1 MPVAIILLIFSNFR
15 LDAFRE
21 ICSSY
26 KRRIYHAHCKI
37 ASELRLNSKILLKR
51 CSNAEIQDQNRLV
64 WGIEDPTLPRKR
76 RRPKIIDNYFTTTAN
91 NTTYISQKSLKKC
104 TERYIMK
111 PSTMLFK
118 LSLHAL
124 INLSGQYTETRSRVL
139 KMLSMDNVMKIN
151 AVHEVFGDDIN
162 KTDLNASRC
171 TAEKLEIKFILF
183 IFFSVLHSQ

>member
-1 MPVAIILLIFSNFR
+1 
-15 LDAFRE
+15 
-21 ICSSY
+21 
-26 KRRIYHAHCKI
+26 
-37 ASELRLNSKILLKR
+37 
-51 CSNAEIQDQNRLV
+51 
-64 WGIEDPTLPRKR
+64 
-76 RRPKIIDNYFTTTAN
+76 
-91 NTTYISQKSLKKC
+91 
-104 TERYIMK
+104 MK

-124 INLSGQYTETRSRVL
+124 INLIGQYTETRSRVL

-183 IFFSVLHSQ
+183 FFFKQKTAYEIA